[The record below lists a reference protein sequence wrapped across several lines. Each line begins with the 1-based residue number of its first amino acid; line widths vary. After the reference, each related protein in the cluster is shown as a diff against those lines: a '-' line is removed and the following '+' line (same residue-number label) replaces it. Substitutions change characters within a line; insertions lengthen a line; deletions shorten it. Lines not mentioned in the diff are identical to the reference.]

1 MKYIFLLPA
10 LIIHMVAG
18 AQTITFDLYG
28 HQDYFNNK
36 PDVIIIF
43 NENWED
49 LIEYGDDIGDYHKKI
64 EYDFTLEVL
73 ETTTYDHNGKK
84 LDYTFHVMDVFYSEL
99 YGDDTTFLI
108 YDPQDKEYHLF
119 LVNDYGYPQLL
130 VEDKFGVGKFH
141 SHIDMVMTY

>member
-1 MKYIFLLPA
+1 
-10 LIIHMVAG
+10 
-18 AQTITFDLYG
+18 
-28 HQDYFNNK
+28 
-36 PDVIIIF
+36 
-43 NENWED
+43 
-49 LIEYGDDIGDYHKKI
+49 
-64 EYDFTLEVL
+64 
-73 ETTTYDHNGKK
+73 
-84 LDYTFHVMDVFYSEL
+84 MDVFYSEL